1 MLKKSFESVRD
12 LEVSG
17 ETSISELIKQFQKSG
32 GFVCYYVSKAVDILR
47 KMVSRDDCVRWISF
61 PAAPIATGTRGVIV
75 KSLRERYF
83 HKVVTTCGMLDH
95 DIARSISGYYSGEF
109 ESDDVELSRSRIHRL
124 GSIYIPSKSYGE
136 TLEKF
141 MDKFLEYVYDQG
153 IREIGSF
160 ELCRLLG
167 EYIEDEDTILRTAY
181 KREIEI
187 FVPGIVDGAIGTC
200 IWLFH
205 QKHRDF
211 KLNLFRDL
219 DKLAEITFKSK
230 CSGALIIGGGISKHF
245 LLWWN
250 QFSGGLDYAVQITT
264 AVEYDGSLSG
274 ARLSEAITWGKL
286 KENAEYVTVYGDATL
301 ILPILIAG
309 IESR

>member
-1 MLKKSFESVRD
+1 
-12 LEVSG
+12 
-17 ETSISELIKQFQKSG
+17 
-32 GFVCYYVSKAVDILR
+32 
-47 KMVSRDDCVRWISF
+47 
-61 PAAPIATGTRGVIV
+61 
-75 KSLRERYF
+75 
-83 HKVVTTCGMLDH
+83 
-95 DIARSISGYYSGEF
+95 
-109 ESDDVELSRSRIHRL
+109 
-124 GSIYIPSKSYGE
+124 
-136 TLEKF
+136 
-141 MDKFLEYVYDQG
+141 
-153 IREIGSF
+153 
-160 ELCRLLG
+160 
-167 EYIEDEDTILRTAY
+167 
-181 KREIEI
+181 
-187 FVPGIVDGAIGTC
+187 
-200 IWLFH
+200 